1 MNEKELIE
9 KVALM
14 WIENGGDE
22 VSFTDSILDIH
33 KEIMVLIVRAT
44 SNRQD
49 AIAEDVV

>member
-1 MNEKELIE
+1 MTEQELIE

-33 KEIMVLIVRAT
+33 KEIMLLLLQARD
-44 SNRQD
+44 NR
-49 AIAEDVV
+49 

>member
-1 MNEKELIE
+1 MNENELIE

-33 KEIMVLIVRAT
+33 KEIMLLLLQARD
-44 SNRQD
+44 NR
-49 AIAEDVV
+49 

>member
-33 KEIMVLIVRAT
+33 KEIMILLLQARD
-44 SNRQD
+44 NR
-49 AIAEDVV
+49 

>member
-1 MNEKELIE
+1 MTEQELIARM
-9 KVALM
+9 ALL

-44 SNRQD
+44 SNRQ
-49 AIAEDVV
+49 EDI